1 MRLSTHVEATQS
13 PGVVPLQALLITV
26 AVAAGTAVL
35 QVWLKL
41 ISRTPRANRRHG
53 LEMEDALWWT
63 DWVVAAT
70 FALVG
75 SLVAAAGDK
84 TKDVPVPQVVVAVIS
99 LFVGFSVMPYGLRMV
114 AYDDD
119 AKVKN
124 WKWILAANGVASL
137 ILLSAVAAGVKV
149 YG

>member
-1 MRLSTHVEATQS
+1 MELVNLWAFM
-13 PGVVPLQALLITV
+13 ITASV
-26 AVAAGTAVL
+26 AGGTAVL

-41 ISRTPRANRRHG
+41 ISRTPLTNKKHG

-63 DWVVAAT
+63 DWVVAAC

-75 SLVAAAGDK
+75 SLIAAAREQ
-84 TKDVPVPQVVVAVIS
+84 KDVPVPQVVMAAIA
-99 LFVGFSVMPYGLRMV
+99 LLVGFSVMPYGLRMV
-114 AYDDD
+114 AYSQN
-119 AKVKN
+119 AKIKGWRWV
-124 WKWILAANGVASL
+124 WAANGVASL

>member
-1 MRLSTHVEATQS
+1 MI
-13 PGVVPLQALLITV
+13 ALRVFLITA

-41 ISRTPRANRRHG
+41 ISRTPRKGRRTG

-75 SLVAAAGDK
+75 SVVAAARDT
-84 TKDVPVPQVVVAVIS
+84 TKDVPLPQAVVAVGV
-99 LFVGFSVMPYGLRMV
+99 LFFGFSVMPYGLKMV
-114 AYDDD
+114 AYDQD
-119 AKVKN
+119 ARIKG
-124 WKWILAANGVASL
+124 WWWIWAANGVASL
-137 ILLSAVAAGVKV
+137 ILLSAVAAGVKI

>member
-1 MRLSTHVEATQS
+1 MW
-13 PGVVPLQALLITV
+13 ALAITA
-26 AVAAGTAVL
+26 AVAAATAVL

-41 ISRTPRANRRHG
+41 ISRTPLPGKKHG
-53 LEMEDALWWT
+53 LEIEDALWWT
-63 DWVVAAT
+63 DWVVAAS

-75 SLVAAAGDK
+75 ALIAAARAGK
-84 TKDVPVPQVVVAVIS
+84 QVPVPQVVVAALA

-114 AYDDD
+114 AYAQN
-119 AKVKN
+119 AKIKGWLWV
-124 WKWILAANGVASL
+124 WAANGVASL

>member
-1 MRLSTHVEATQS
+1 M
-13 PGVVPLQALLITV
+13 VPLQALLITA
-26 AVAAGTAVL
+26 AVAAGTAGL

-41 ISRTPRANRRHG
+41 ISRTPRGNSWHG

-75 SLVAAAGDK
+75 SLIAAAGNER
-84 TKDVPVPQVVVAVIS
+84 THVPVAQVVVAVIS
-99 LFVGFSVMPYGLRMV
+99 LFVGFSVLPYGLRMV
-114 AYDDD
+114 AYDTD